1 MPPNNDEPVVND
13 VNPKLLLEFLK
24 TTCDDTLIASAPYE
38 PLAIVTSPN
47 ICVEPVIYTEPVNSC
62 VSPESLPNLVD
73 PDENKIEDDSYI
85 TCISVAEIV
94 P

>member
-1 MPPNNDEPVVND
+1 MPPNTDEPVVND

-47 ICVEPVIYTEPVNSC
+47 NCVEPVTNIEPVNSC
-62 VSPESLPNLVD
+62 VSPIESPNLVE
-73 PDENKIEDDSYI
+73 PDE
-85 TCISVAEIV
+85 
-94 P
+94 

>member
-24 TTCDDTLIASAPYE
+24 TTCDVTLPASAPYE

-62 VSPESLPNLVD
+62 VSPIESPNLVD
-73 PDENKIEDDSYI
+73 PEEYI
-85 TCISVAEIV
+85 AEAV
-94 P
+94 WYVMCN